1 MDVPGSNGHAN
12 LSSCLYTVSNNAVN
26 LRRFKNCKWP
36 ERAEEYSTTIR

>member
-1 MDVPGSNGHAN
+1 VHVHNVDHVDHVDEDAIR
-12 LSSCLYTVSNNAVN
+12 